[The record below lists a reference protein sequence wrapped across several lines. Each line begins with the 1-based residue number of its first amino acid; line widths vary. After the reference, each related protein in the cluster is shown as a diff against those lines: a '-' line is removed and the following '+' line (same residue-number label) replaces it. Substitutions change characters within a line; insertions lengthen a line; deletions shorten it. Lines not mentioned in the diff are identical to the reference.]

1 MSGGRVSMGI
11 LETAGTFLGGALSIG
26 VPIYIWLK
34 FPGFVDSTQ
43 SVLWGWVKG
52 WSRFTDRRYVKK
64 NIESLINSYSEEDIG
79 YDMDSRFRI
88 EWKTNTD
95 VDSFIQDDEV
105 VLCLSDSEN
114 QPKNVAKAT
123 IEYVRKSVIPE
134 SRKYLS
140 PEISKAIDYSIS
152 LSILQTEDSTDA
164 RRSLYDSVIM
174 PELENDEGRV
184 SEDNLT
190 REKFEKV
197 ESTRK
202 GGLLGP
208 ILIEEYAT
216 LRGYGI
222 PDEVIREECSDYLD
236 FLVEIA
242 TKDQGEDVP
251 LDFVGHHFDVQ
262 IGLVGRNPPA
272 TDFYTERCKDSL
284 QEHHSVYTLG
294 VGNYTVKWTKEI
306 VEELSDSEFIRER
319 TITKYNFPE
328 DSYFGDS
335 TIAICGK
342 FISRDMSEGDSE
354 KGSESEDGTEESAS
368 VEGVDA

>member
-1 MSGGRVSMGI
+1 MGI
-11 LETAGTFLGGALSIG
+11 LETVGTFVGGALSIG
-26 VPIYIWLK
+26 IPIYVWLR
-34 FPGFVDSTQ
+34 FPGFVDSAQ
-43 SVLWGWVKG
+43 SVFWGWVKG
-52 WSRFTDRRYVKK
+52 WNRFTDRRYVKK
-64 NIESLINSYSEEDIG
+64 NIESLINSYGKEDIG

-88 EWKTNTD
+88 EWETNTD

-114 QPKNVAKAT
+114 QPKNVAKST

-134 SRKYLS
+134 SRKYL
-140 PEISKAIDYSIS
+140 PPRISKAIDYSIS
-152 LSILQTEDSTDA
+152 LNILQAEDSTDA

-174 PELENDEGRV
+174 PELEDDDGRV
-184 SEDNLT
+184 SEDNPT

-208 ILIEEYAT
+208 ILIEEYST

-222 PDEVIREECSDYLD
+222 PDEVIREECSEYLD

-242 TKDQGEDVP
+242 TKDKGEDVP
-251 LDFVGHHFDVQ
+251 LDFEGEHFDVQ
-262 IGLVGRNPPA
+262 IGLVGKNPPA
-272 TDFYTERCKDSL
+272 TDFYIEKCEGSL

-294 VGNYTVKWTKEI
+294 VGDYTVKWTKEI
-306 VEELSDSEFIRER
+306 VEELADSEFVRER
-319 TITKYNFPE
+319 SITKYNLPE

-335 TIAICGK
+335 TVAICGK
-342 FISRDMSEGDSE
+342 FVSRDMSVETSETEG
-354 KGSESEDGTEESAS
+354 ESEVTPDDSTS
-368 VEGVDA
+368 VEEVDA

>member
-1 MSGGRVSMGI
+1 MV
-11 LETAGTFLGGALSIG
+11 LEAIGTFLGGALSIG
-26 VPIYIWLK
+26 IPIYAWLK
-34 FPGFVDSTQ
+34 FPGYVDNAQ
-43 SVLWGWVKG
+43 SVLFGWVKG

-64 NIESLINSYSEEDIG
+64 NIESLINSYGEEDIG

-88 EWKTNTD
+88 EWETNTD

-134 SRKYLS
+134 SRKYLP
-140 PEISKAIDYSIS
+140 PEISKSIDYCIS
-152 LSILQTEDSTDA
+152 LNILQADSKDA

-174 PELENDEGRV
+174 PELEDDDGRV
-184 SEDNLT
+184 SEDNPT

-208 ILIEEYAT
+208 ILIEEYST

-242 TKDQGEDVP
+242 TKNKGEDVP
-251 LDFVGHHFDVQ
+251 LDFEGEHFDVQ
-262 IGLVGRNPPA
+262 IGLVGKRPPA
-272 TDFYTERCKDSL
+272 TDYYIQRCEDSL

-294 VGNYTVKWTKEI
+294 VGDYTVKWTKEI
-306 VEELSDSEFIRER
+306 VEELSGSEYVRER
-319 TITKYNFPE
+319 TITKYNLPE

-335 TIAICGK
+335 TVAICGK
-342 FISRDMSEGDSE
+342 FVSRDMSGKTPDTDEE
-354 KGSESEDGTEESAS
+354 TEVAVDESAS